1 MTILITGGTGLVG
14 KALVQYLLNETAH
27 GSVPSKIRLLVR
39 KRQGDIQRKQF
50 LTKCSKKGVDIF
62 WGDLRKLDD
71 VLTFTKVSDPNVSIL
86 IHCGAIFNF
95 WQPYELLYDVNVLGT
110 EKILLGFHR
119 NQIKKLIHLSSVAV
133 YGQINGTNGHG
144 VTEDQPINFNS
155 SKNYELTKALG
166 EERVRKYQE
175 THPKKLITILRPSG
189 IIGGSGTTL
198 DVFSRMFLSRFV
210 PLPRGGKDKISLV
223 DVDDVARAIVF
234 FSDFNIG
241 NGEAYNLVSFTPTL
255 RQMAL
260 ELSRALQRKHLT
272 ILSIPLLVFK
282 PMYYFTR
289 VIRKIKK
296 PKEQSLLIPILFD
309 KLGQDVWID
318 DSKLRTTGFL
328 TNSTLTKSMARFGK
342 FLSENPWYS
351 REKFHLVL

>member
-14 KALVQYLLNETAH
+14 KALVQYLLNETAY
-27 GSVPSKIRLLVR
+27 GRNPSKIRLLIR

-50 LTKCSKKGVDIF
+50 LTMCNKKGVDIF
-62 WGDLRKLDD
+62 WGNLSNFGD
-71 VLTFTKVSDPNVSIL
+71 VLSFTNVSDPNMSVL

-110 EKILLGFHR
+110 EKILQGFHR

-144 VTEDQPINFNS
+144 VTEDQPINFNL

-198 DVFSRMFLSRFV
+198 DVFSRMFLNRFI

-234 FSDFNIG
+234 FSDFDIG

-282 PMYYFTR
+282 PMYYFAR

-296 PKEQSLLIPILFD
+296 PKEQSLLIPVLFD

-328 TNSTLTKSMARFGK
+328 TNSTLAKSMARFGK

-351 REKFHLVL
+351 REKFHLAL